1 MVDFSTTAFLF
12 PGQGSQA
19 VGMGKDLADAYPIA
33 KETFEEADD
42 VMGVA
47 LSQMMFEGPEEAL
60 GDTAITQPAMY
71 VHSVALLRVLWDMM
85 PEARPTFVA
94 GHSLGEFTA
103 LTAAGALDFAEGVA
117 LVQTRG
123 GAMKLA
129 GEQQPGGMAAL
140 LGLGI
145 DDTHALIT
153 EASTSGVVVI
163 ANDNCPGQVVISGE
177 QSALNAAV
185 GIAKE
190 KGAKR
195 AIPLDV
201 SVATHSPLM
210 QPAKDVFVEAL
221 ASVTLSAPSMPIY
234 QNVSAKAETDS
245 AIIKGNLEE
254 QIVSSVRWRESMNAM
269 IADGAE
275 TFVEV
280 GSKSVLTG
288 LLRRIDRT
296 KARYNVED
304 VKSLQEFIAK

>member
-1 MVDFSTTAFLF
+1 MLDFSTTAFLF

-19 VGMGKDLADAYPIA
+19 VGMGKDLAEAYPIA
-33 KETFEEADD
+33 KATFEEADD
-42 VMGVA
+42 IMGVA
-47 LSQMMFEGPEEAL
+47 LSNMMFEGPDDAL

-71 VHSVALLRVLWDMM
+71 VHSVALLRVLWDII
-85 PEARPTFVA
+85 PDAKPAFVA

-103 LTAAGALDFAEGVA
+103 LTAAGTLDFAEGVA
-117 LVQTRG
+117 LVQKRG
-123 GAMKLA
+123 EAMKLA

-140 LGLGI
+140 LGLSI
-145 DDTHALIT
+145 EATDTVIA
-153 EASTSGVVVI
+153 EASASGIIVI

-177 QSALNAAV
+177 QSALDVAV
-185 GIAKE
+185 EIAKD

-210 QPAKDVFVEAL
+210 QPAKEAFVEAL
-221 ASVTLSAPSMPIY
+221 ANITLFAPTMPIY
-234 QNVSAKAETDS
+234 QNVSAQAETDLTK
-245 AIIKGNLEE
+245 IKENLEL

-269 IADGAE
+269 IEDGAE

-288 LLRRIDRT
+288 LLRRIDRS
-296 KARYNVED
+296 KDRINVE
-304 VKSLQEFIAK
+304 